1 MKETTNMKKLNLSLV
16 ILALVAMSVNAESV
30 NSVPVGYVTLKVKAN
45 TDQRI
50 GVPMQRASV
59 FAGVSTGVTG
69 STVTAS
75 GITSLSGANFLLVT
89 SGTANGKWEQIQ
101 SSSTGSLTL
110 SASIS
115 GFAVGNSFEI
125 KPFWTLG
132 TLLPNGGGV
141 PASPDVY
148 DPRALVFLYDP
159 AAVGVNLPTSK
170 AYFYHEG
177 STDFP
182 AGWYDNDNIDQPQND
197 IVLSPENGFAIR
209 NYTGSEI
216 SVPIVGTVPSQQMAI
231 DIVRTSSGPQDNIV
245 YNKFPMDV
253 TLLSSGL
260 AASGAVAAS
269 GDVYDPGDQVFTFPL
284 GATGYNL
291 AAAAAYLYFAGDT
304 DFPAGWY
311 DSSDLDAGLKNGVV
325 IPAGAQIVIR
335 KARGTAGAV
344 AWNPTLPYSLQ
355 N

>member
-1 MKETTNMKKLNLSLV
+1 MKEIMNMKKLNV
-16 ILALVAMSVNAESV
+16 TLAILVAAVMAGNAQVST
-30 NSVPVGYVTLKVKAN
+30 VPVGYVTLKVKGN
-45 TDQRI
+45 TDQRM
-50 GVPMQRASV
+50 GVPMQRASTL
-59 FAGVSTGVTG
+59 VSPSTTVNST
-69 STVTAS
+69 TVTAP
-75 GITSLSGANFLLVT
+75 GITPITGAHFLLVT
-89 SGTANGKWEQIQ
+89 SGTANGKWEQI
-101 SSSTGSLTL
+101 STSSTGSLNL
-110 SASIS
+110 VASIP
-115 GFAVGNSFEI
+115 GFASGDSFEI

-159 AAVGVNLPTSK
+159 AAVGVNFPAYK
-170 AYFYHEG
+170 AYLYHAG
-177 STDFP
+177 SDDFP

-216 SVPIVGTVPSQQMAI
+216 SVPIVGTVPNQKMVI
-231 DIVRTSSGPQDNIV
+231 DIVRTASGLQDNIV
-245 YNKFPMDV
+245 YNRLPMDV

-260 AASGAVAAS
+260 VSSGAVEAS
-269 GDVYDPGDQVFTFPL
+269 ADVYDPGDLVYTFPL

-291 AAAAAYLYFAGDT
+291 AATAAYFYFAGDT

-325 IPAGAQIVIR
+325 ISAGAQIVIR
-335 KARGTAGAV
+335 KTRGTAGAV
-344 AWNPTLPYSLQ
+344 AWNPAIPYSL
-355 N
+355 

>member
-1 MKETTNMKKLNLSLV
+1 MKRLSAALAILSTAVMADAIGQTPATT
-16 ILALVAMSVNAESV
+16 
-30 NSVPVGYVTLKVKAN
+30 VPVGYVTLKVKAN
-45 TDQRI
+45 TDQRM

-75 GITSLSGANFLLVT
+75 GISSLSGANFLLVT

-101 SSSTGSLTL
+101 SSTTGSLTIA
-110 SASIS
+110 ASIP
-115 GFAVGNSFEI
+115 GFAIGDTFEI

-159 AAVGVNLPTSK
+159 AASGVNFPASK
-170 AYFYHEG
+170 AYLYHAG
-177 STDFP
+177 SSDFP
-182 AGWYDNDNIDQPQND
+182 AGWYDNDNIDQPQDD

-209 NYTGSEI
+209 NYTGSEASI
-216 SVPIVGTVPSQQMAI
+216 PIIGTVPNKKTDM
-231 DIVRTSSGPQDNIV
+231 DIVRISSGPQDNFV
-245 YNKFPMDV
+245 YNRFPMDL

-260 AASGAVAAS
+260 VASGAVAAS
-269 GDVYDPGDQVFTFPL
+269 GDVYDPGDLVYTYPL

-291 AAAAAYLYFAGDT
+291 AATAAYFYYVGDA

-325 IPAGAQIVIR
+325 IPAGATIVIR
-335 KARGTAGAV
+335 KAKGTPGAV
-344 AWNPTLPYSLQ
+344 AWNPALPYSL
-355 N
+355 